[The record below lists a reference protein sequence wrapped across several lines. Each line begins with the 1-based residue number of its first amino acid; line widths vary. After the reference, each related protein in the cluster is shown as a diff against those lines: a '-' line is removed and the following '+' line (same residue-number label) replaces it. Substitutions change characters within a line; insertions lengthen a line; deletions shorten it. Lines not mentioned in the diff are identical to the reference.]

1 MTEEEKKEMLEMMS
15 KANAEAVARVEAKNK
30 QLQEEIEK
38 INAREKEIADMKP

>member
-1 MTEEEKKEMLEMMS
+1 MTDEEKKEMMELMS

-30 QLQEEIEK
+30 QLQDEIEK